1 MRTWHG
7 VSTLLIAFSDGT
19 ESTTAVSVET
29 DGASIRVSVDG
40 DSIEIPRSEAAQ
52 LGDTLQD
59 VSRSRETFFRTAC
72 EHRDDGTYLVERRN
86 ADSTGNSTV
95 FASFDEAKRLF
106 DRLPEQFGADALGRA
121 GYTGS
126 RRHMLVRHF
135 VEHPAFPCALT
146 SRNPLTAEKQA

>member
-1 MRTWHG
+1 M
-7 VSTLLIAFSDGT
+7 
-19 ESTTAVSVET
+19 
-29 DGASIRVSVDG
+29 
-40 DSIEIPRSEAAQ
+40 
-52 LGDTLQD
+52 
-59 VSRSRETFFRTAC
+59 
-72 EHRDDGTYLVERRN
+72 VERRN

-106 DRLPEQFGADALGRA
+106 GRLPEEFDANALGRA

-135 VEHPAFPCALT
+135 VEHPAFPCELT